1 MLRSQ
6 GWESRL
12 EALEPWSI
20 DGPLHFLMVLKRPV
34 SYFVALLSRASILE
48 KGVASIR
55 HDASDGYYQC
65 LIHVLGPKLLE
76 ILDASTQQA
85 RLDDWFKALLVAD
98 GEMSGNASGD
108 EVDDEAVLALPPPR
122 KHMAHA
128 GGIIPVETVSNLWIR
143 CNARRPGHE
152 DLKIYF
158 DGASGGDGRQRGWTY
173 HAGNDI
179 RLYRHCD
186 HFASREHFAAWMA
199 LWHSAGVLDVCN
211 TRESHFN
218 YLPLPDDVAALARSI
233 VLVQF

>member
-6 GWESRL
+6 GWESSR

-20 DGPLHFLMVLKRPV
+20 DDPLHYLMDLKRPV
-34 SYFVALLSRASILE
+34 SYFAALLSRSSILE

-55 HDASDGYYQC
+55 HDASDGYYRC
-65 LIHVLGPKLLE
+65 LIHVDGPRLLE

-85 RLDDWFKALLVAD
+85 RSDDWFKALLVANA
-98 GEMSGNASGD
+98 EISGNASGD
-108 EVDDEAVLALPPPR
+108 EVDDEAVLALPPPLE
-122 KHMAHA
+122 HMAHA
-128 GGIIPVETVSNLWIR
+128 GGIIPVETVSDLWIR
-143 CNARRPGHE
+143 CIARRPGHE

-158 DGASGGDGRQRGWTY
+158 DGASGGDGRQRGWAY
-173 HAGNDI
+173 HPGNDI